1 MTRPSDNRTIYTVD
15 QLRTIIAPLVRG
27 YGMREARLFGSY
39 ARGEATENSDID
51 VVVDKGPC
59 RHLAVC
65 GLAEDIHR
73 ATGKTPD
80 HRATGKTPDVYDISE
95 LREGTFRDTVL
106 REAVAL

>member
-15 QLRTIIAPLVRG
+15 QLCTIIAPLVRG
-27 YGMREARLFGSY
+27 YGMREAKLFGSY

-65 GLAEDIHR
+65 DLAEDIHR
-73 ATGKTPD
+73 ATGK
-80 HRATGKTPDVYDISE
+80 KPDVYDISE
-95 LREGTFRDTVL
+95 LKEGTFRDTVL